1 MSDVKPSWWWRLW
14 TSLRIWSWLR
24 RRTSGKLLTLQP
36 APGVTVTPH
45 GDFVLIR
52 RLRPASRIVLPDG
65 AMGLDKGLRIVIEA
79 IGNDAQRLRPELE
92 RGDEVVIAPDAPGIL
107 IAAAPD
113 VMLVK
118 VGFIGATISGR
129 PTEVLE
135 GAPIL
140 LPSSA
145 NVVAEGGNA

>member
-1 MSDVKPSWWWRLW
+1 M
-14 TSLRIWSWLR
+14 
-24 RRTSGKLLTLQP
+24 
-36 APGVTVTPH
+36 
-45 GDFVLIR
+45 
-52 RLRPASRIVLPDG
+52 
-65 AMGLDKGLRIVIEA
+65 IEA

-92 RGDEVVIAPDAPGIL
+92 RGDEVVIDPDAPGIL

>member
-52 RLRPASRIVLPDG
+52 RLRPAARRSR
-65 AMGLDKGLRIVIEA
+65 
-79 IGNDAQRLRPELE
+79 
-92 RGDEVVIAPDAPGIL
+92 
-107 IAAAPD
+107 
-113 VMLVK
+113 
-118 VGFIGATISGR
+118 
-129 PTEVLE
+129 
-135 GAPIL
+135 
-140 LPSSA
+140 
-145 NVVAEGGNA
+145 